1 MSVQDPRFDLYRRAA
16 APALGPLWRRVV
28 HSIWSIEHAFERAR
42 ADARPE
48 EDTRVRISLVFLL
61 FCTVFALLAAG
72 ATWAALFRG
81 EVPRF
86 SGGAAVLARGDLTD
100 RNGLLL
106 AANLPHY
113 AAYIDPAEVWEREH
127 AAQEIRG
134 ALPRIPAAQLA
145 EALYG
150 DRRQIV
156 ATGLTPT
163 ERRQLHALGLGG
175 LSFEAQDRRVYPLG
189 ASAAHL
195 IGFADTGGRGVA
207 GAELAFDDAVR
218 AAGASGGSVTLSIDL
233 RVQGVV
239 EAELRQAV
247 EDSHAEAGVAMV
259 VDAKTGEVLGMASY
273 PTFDPAHRDR
283 ASAGA
288 TLNRAVSAHYEMGS
302 VFKSFVVAAGLETG
316 AADVNT
322 PFDASDPLMVGR
334 RRITD
339 HHAQNRIMTL
349 EEVFLHSSNIGT
361 SRLAI
366 DMGPEVM
373 RDFYDR
379 FGLLRAAPIELKES
393 AAPVPPRNWSNDTL
407 ASLSFGYAIM
417 ITPAQMVAA
426 TAALVNGG
434 IYRPLSLRRGG
445 AGVEGRRIISERTSA
460 TMRDLMR
467 ANVLR
472 GSGTHADA
480 PGLRVGGKTGS
491 TNKFVNG
498 RYDPAHGIGVFV
510 GAFPADG
517 PADARRYVVFVLID
531 EPRSLQRTG
540 GIVAAPAVGRI
551 ADRIAPFVQ
560 VERRFDPAS
569 RAVAE
574 VRP

>member
-16 APALGPLWRRVV
+16 APALAPLWRRMV

-61 FCTVFALLAAG
+61 FSAVFVLLAAG

-86 SGGAAVLARGDLTD
+86 SGGAAALARGDLTD
-100 RNGLLL
+100 RNGQLL
-106 AANLPHY
+106 AANIPHY
-113 AAYIDPAEVWEREH
+113 AVYIDPTEVWDRDH
-127 AAQEIRG
+127 AMREIRR
-134 ALPRIPAAQLA
+134 ALPRIPAERLA
-145 EALYG
+145 RVLQG
-150 DRRQIV
+150 DRRLIV

-163 ERRQLHALGLGG
+163 ERRRLHALGLGG
-175 LSFEAQDRRVYPLG
+175 LSFEPEDRRVYPLG
-189 ASAAHL
+189 SSAAHL

-218 AAGASGGSVTLSIDL
+218 AAGASGGSVPLSIDL

-247 EDSHAEAGVAMV
+247 EDSQAEAGVAMV
-259 VDAKTGEVLGMASY
+259 VDASTGEVLGMASY

-322 PFDASDPLMVGR
+322 LFDASDPLMIGR
-334 RRITD
+334 RRIAD
-339 HHAQNRIMTL
+339 FHAQNRVMTL

-393 AAPVPPRNWSNDTL
+393 AAPVLPRNWSDSTL

-417 ITPAQMVAA
+417 ITPAQMAAA

-445 AGVEGRRIISERTSA
+445 AGVEGRRVLSERTSA

-472 GSGTHADA
+472 GSGARADA

-491 TNKFVNG
+491 ANKLVDG
-498 RYDPAHGIGVFV
+498 RYDPAQAIGTFAGV
-510 GAFPADG
+510 FPADG
-517 PADARRYVVFVLID
+517 AADARRYVVFVLID
-531 EPRSLQRTG
+531 EPGSFPRTG
-540 GIVAAPAVGRI
+540 GFVAAPAVGRI

-560 VERRFDPAS
+560 VERRFDPAPV
-569 RAVAE
+569 AVAE
-574 VRP
+574 AQP

>member
-16 APALGPLWRRVV
+16 APALAPLWRRMV

-61 FCTVFALLAAG
+61 FSAVFVLLAAG

-86 SGGAAVLARGDLTD
+86 SGGAAALARGDLTD

-106 AANLPHY
+106 AANIPHY
-113 AAYIDPAEVWEREH
+113 AAYIDPTEVWDREH
-127 AAQEIRG
+127 AAREIRR
-134 ALPRIPAAQLA
+134 ALPRIPAERLA
-145 EALYG
+145 RVLEG
-150 DRRQIV
+150 DRRLIV

-163 ERRQLHALGLGG
+163 ERRRLHALGLGG
-175 LSFEAQDRRVYPLG
+175 LSFEPEDRRVYPLG
-189 ASAAHL
+189 SSAAHL

-218 AAGASGGSVTLSIDL
+218 AAGAAGGGVPLSIDL

-247 EDSHAEAGVAMV
+247 EDSQAEAGVAMV
-259 VDAKTGEVLGMASY
+259 VDASTGEVLGMASY

-283 ASAGA
+283 ASEGA

-322 PFDASDPLMVGR
+322 LFDASDPLMIGR
-334 RRITD
+334 RRIAD
-339 HHAQNRIMTL
+339 FHAQNRVMTL

-393 AAPVPPRNWSNDTL
+393 AAPVLPRNWSDSTL

-417 ITPAQMVAA
+417 ITPAQMAAA

-445 AGVEGRRIISERTSA
+445 AGVEGRRVLSERTSA

-472 GSGTHADA
+472 GSGARADA

-491 TNKFVNG
+491 ANKLVNG
-498 RYDPAHGIGVFV
+498 RYDPAQAIGTFAGV
-510 GAFPADG
+510 FPADG
-517 PADARRYVVFVLID
+517 AADARRYVVFVLID
-531 EPRSLQRTG
+531 EPGSFPRTG
-540 GIVAAPAVGRI
+540 GFVAAPAVGRI

-560 VERRFDPAS
+560 VERRFDPAP
-569 RAVAE
+569 VAGTE
-574 VRP
+574 AQP

>member
-16 APALGPLWRRVV
+16 APALAPLWRRMV

-61 FCTVFALLAAG
+61 FSAVFVLLAAG

-86 SGGAAVLARGDLTD
+86 SGGAAALVRGDLTD

-113 AAYIDPAEVWEREH
+113 AAYIDPAEVWDREH
-127 AAQEIRG
+127 AAREIRR
-134 ALPRIPAAQLA
+134 ALPRIPAERLA
-145 EALYG
+145 GALKG
-150 DRRQIV
+150 NGRVIV
-156 ATGLTPT
+156 AEGLTPT
-163 ERRQLHALGLGG
+163 ERRRLHNLGLGG
-175 LSFEAQDRRVYPLG
+175 LSFEAMNRRIYPLG
-189 ASAAHL
+189 ASAGHL
-195 IGFADTGGRGVA
+195 IGFADTGGRGVT
-207 GAELAFDDAVR
+207 GVELAFDDAVR
-218 AAGASGGSVTLSIDL
+218 AAGASGEAVALSIDL

-239 EAELRQAV
+239 EAELYRAV
-247 EDSHAEAGVAMV
+247 EDSQAEAGVAMV
-259 VDAKTGEVLGMASY
+259 VDASTGEVLGMASY
-273 PTFDPAHRDR
+273 PAFDPARRRRESDPTP
-283 ASAGA
+283 A
-288 TLNRAVSAHYEMGS
+288 NRAVSTPYEMGS

-316 AADVNT
+316 AADVST
-322 PFDASDPLMVGR
+322 PFDATDPLMIGR
-334 RRITD
+334 RRIAD
-339 HHAQNRIMTL
+339 HGAQNRVMTL

-366 DMGPEVM
+366 DMGPNVM

-393 AAPVPPRNWSNDTL
+393 AAPVLPRNWSNNTL

-417 ITPAQMVAA
+417 VTPAQMVAA

-445 AGVEGRRIISERTSA
+445 AGVEGRRIISERTSS

-467 ANVLR
+467 ANVQR
-472 GSGTHADA
+472 GSGKRADA
-480 PGLRVGGKTGS
+480 SGLRVGGKTGS
-491 TNKFVNG
+491 TNKVVNG

-510 GAFPADG
+510 GTFPTDG
-517 PADARRYVVFVLID
+517 PVDARRYVVFVLID
-531 EPRSLQRTG
+531 EPRSAVRTG
-540 GIVAAPAVGRI
+540 GVVAAPAVGRI

-560 VERRFDPAS
+560 VERRFDPVPV
-569 RAVAE
+569 AVAE
-574 VRP
+574 AQP